1 MKRYTNFE
9 DIDRDLKYLRL
20 KSKINLEEIK
30 FGIHNTQVV
39 VKEVISPAN
48 IVSSLL
54 GSVVK
59 KTLVL
64 NVINRLIGT
73 TLFKRRKKRIKF

>member
-30 FGIHNTQVV
+30 FGFLNTQEV
-39 VKEVISPAN
+39 VKEAVLPAN
-48 IVSSLL
+48 IISGIL
-54 GSVVK
+54 GTVAK
-59 KTLVL
+59 RTIAL
-64 NVINRLIGT
+64 NVINRLTGGFN
-73 TLFKRRKKRIKF
+73 LFGRRKKRK